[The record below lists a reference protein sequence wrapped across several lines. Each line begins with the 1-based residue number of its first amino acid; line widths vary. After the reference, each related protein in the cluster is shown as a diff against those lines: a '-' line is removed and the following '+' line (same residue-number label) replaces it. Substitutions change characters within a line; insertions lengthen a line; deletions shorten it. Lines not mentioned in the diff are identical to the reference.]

1 MIDVVG
7 AIVVRD
13 GRLLLMQR
21 PGTKDFSFTWEC
33 PGGKVESG
41 ETHQGALM
49 RELREE
55 TDLEAKTV
63 ALAPVWRGEFQNEV
77 TRADRRHIELFF
89 YRIISFDRQVRPMEG
104 QGFGWFRK
112 HEVGALFTAGALAP
126 GNARAS
132 EAILLAA
139 FGK

>member
-41 ETHQGALM
+41 ETHQQALS

-55 TDLEAKTV
+55 TDLDAIEIAQ
-63 ALAPVWRGEFQNEV
+63 APIWRGEFQNEV

-89 YRIISFDRQVRPMEG
+89 YRIMHFDRQVLPQEG

-112 HEVGALFTAGALAP
+112 HEVLALLTAGALAP
-126 GNARAS
+126 GNARAA
-132 EAILLAA
+132 EAIALAA